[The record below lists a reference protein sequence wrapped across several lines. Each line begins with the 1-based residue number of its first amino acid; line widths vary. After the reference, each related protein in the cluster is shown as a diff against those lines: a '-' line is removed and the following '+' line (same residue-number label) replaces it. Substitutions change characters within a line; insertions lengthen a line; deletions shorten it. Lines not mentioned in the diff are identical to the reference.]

1 MISKLRKILGD
12 GSERAVKRMQ
22 PAVDEVNALEG
33 RFARLSDDE
42 LRGMTDQFRERLAS
56 KETLDDLAPEAFA
69 AVREVSKRV
78 LGMRHFDVQIIGGI
92 TLHQGRIAEMRTGEG
107 KTLVATLPV
116 YLNALTGRGVHVIT
130 VNDYLARRDASWMG
144 AVYHALGISVACLQH
159 DASLL
164 YDPDNE
170 ESDEGMRPVHRREA
184 YAADITYGT
193 NSEFGF
199 DYLRD
204 NLALTAEQRV
214 QRELVYAIV
223 DEVDYI
229 LIDEART
236 PLIISGPGQTPTQ
249 SYGQFAQLARRL
261 TEEDDFAID
270 PKTRAVSLTEGGITK
285 VERALN
291 VDNLYAP
298 EHYTAVH
305 FLENALK
312 AEFVYHRDKEYV
324 VNDESE
330 VVIVDEFTGRLMPG
344 RRYSEGLHQA
354 LEAKEGVSIRRE
366 SMTLATITLQNYFR
380 MYERL
385 AGMTGTAST
394 EAEEFLKIYNL
405 DPLPIPTNKPS
416 VRDDQPDLIYLN
428 EEGKFNAIVRT
439 LRELHDEGRPVLVGT
454 ASIDTSERLSA
465 LLRREGLE
473 HEVLNAKQ
481 HDREAQIVAQAGRL
495 GAITVS
501 TNMAGRGTDIILGGN
516 PDGRDADDWQREH
529 DEVLNLGGLFILG
542 TERHEARR
550 IDNQLRGRA
559 GRQGDPGA
567 SQFYVSLEDEIIK
580 RFGGDRVK
588 SIMSWSGLKDDD
600 AVENR
605 MVSRAFENAQVRV
618 EGNNF
623 EVRKHLV
630 EYDDVIN
637 RQRSIVYS
645 ERAKVLQS
653 EDLRE
658 NIRQM
663 IADECAAIADVHLG
677 DRDPANWDV
686 EGFVAAVRAAF
697 PAPDWLEAG
706 QMLDLTR
713 TEITDE
719 LVEYTL
725 AVYEEIEE
733 EVGAERLRDVESLVL
748 LQTLDTLWVQH
759 LTAMEQMRMSAGLQA
774 YGQRNPLVM
783 YRQESHGMFQELMDR
798 LRNGIVRTVLH
809 LDVSAQPTRRVA
821 AAANGVAPNGAVAGR
836 GGMAESPMASQ
847 QRDASGQAPD
857 AQVARGTVRR
867 ATPKIR
873 RNDPCFCG
881 SGLKY
886 KRCHGAGA

>member
-1 MISKLRKILGD
+1 MIGKLRKMLGD
-12 GSERAVKRMQ
+12 GSDRAVKRMQ
-22 PAVDEVNALEG
+22 PAVDAINALEP
-33 RFARLSDDE
+33 RFAR
-42 LRGMTDQFRERLAS
+42 MTDQELHGMTAAFRERLSAGEES
-56 KETLDDLAPEAFA
+56 LDDLAPEAFA
-69 AVREVSKRV
+69 AVREASKRT
-78 LGMRHFDVQIIGGI
+78 LGMRHFDVQLIGGI
-92 TLHQGRIAEMRTGEG
+92 ALHQGRIAEMRTGEG

-116 YLNALTGRGVHVIT
+116 YLNALAGRGVHVIT
-130 VNDYLARRDASWMG
+130 VNDYLAQRDASWMG
-144 AVYHALGISVACLQH
+144 AVYHALGVTVACLQH
-159 DASLL
+159 DASLF
-164 YDPDNE
+164 YDPDNTE
-170 ESDEGMRPVHRREA
+170 ADDLMRPVHRREA

-236 PLIISGPGQTPTQ
+236 PLIISGPAQTPTQ

-261 TEEDDFAID
+261 TDESDFSID
-270 PKTRAVSLTEGGITK
+270 PKTRAVSLTDPGITK
-285 VERALN
+285 IERALN
-291 VDNLYAP
+291 IDNLYAP

-324 VNDESE
+324 VNPDGE

-354 LEAKEGVSIRRE
+354 IEAKEGVSIRRE

-405 DPLPIPTNKPS
+405 DPLPIPTNRPS
-416 VRDDQPDLIYLN
+416 IRDDSADLIYMN
-428 EEGKFNAIVRT
+428 EQGKFTAILRT
-439 LRELHDEGRPVLVGT
+439 LRELHEEGRPVLVGT
-454 ASIDTSERLSA
+454 ASIETSERLSA
-465 LLRREGLE
+465 LLRQEGLE

-481 HDREAQIVAQAGRL
+481 NDREAQIVAQAGRL

-501 TNMAGRGTDIILGGN
+501 TNMAGRGTDIILGGS
-516 PDGRDADDWQREH
+516 PDGRDPDDWQREH
-529 DEVLNLGGLFILG
+529 DEVLKLGGLFILG

-580 RFGGDRVK
+580 RFGGERVK
-588 SIMSWSGLKDDD
+588 SIMSWSGLKEDE
-600 AVENR
+600 AIENR

-637 RQRSIVYS
+637 RQRSIIYS

-653 EDLRE
+653 EGLRDD
-658 NIRQM
+658 IRQM
-663 IADECAAIADVHLG
+663 VADECEAIVAAHLG
-677 DRDPANWDV
+677 DRDPANWDI
-686 EGFVAAVRAAF
+686 EGFLSTTRAAI
-697 PAPDWLEAG
+697 PAPDWLDAG
-706 QMLDLTR
+706 NILDLTR

-719 LVEYTL
+719 LVEYAL
-725 AVYEEIEE
+725 SVHDEIEQE
-733 EVGAERLRDVESLVL
+733 TGAERLRELESLVM

-759 LTAMEQMRMSAGLQA
+759 LTAMEQMRLSAGLQA

-783 YRQESHGMFQELMDR
+783 YRQESHGMFQELMER

-809 LDVSAQPTRRVA
+809 LDA
-821 AAANGVAPNGAVAGR
+821 AAQQRRPAMAAAGNGAVASR
-836 GGMAESPMASQ
+836 GDMAQSPMASQ
-847 QRDASGQAPD
+847 QRDASGQSPD
-857 AQVARGTVRR
+857 AQTRGPVRR

-886 KRCHGAGA
+886 KRCHGIAA